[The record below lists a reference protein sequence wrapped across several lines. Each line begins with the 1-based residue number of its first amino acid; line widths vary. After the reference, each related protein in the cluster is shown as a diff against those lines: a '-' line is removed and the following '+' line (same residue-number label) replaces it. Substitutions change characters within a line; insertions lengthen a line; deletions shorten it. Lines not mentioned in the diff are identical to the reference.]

1 MNEKKTTGCNDYN
14 VKQNEI
20 FSRLL
25 SAIDMSIR
33 LNFTSDQRYF
43 VAKTTTKK
51 PRLHVTEAKLF
62 LMACLFEPDALLRVE
77 HRLASGQLQLPFL
90 CNVTKSFR

>member
-1 MNEKKTTGCNDYN
+1 MDRRTKEQPDVPTQTLNK
-14 VKQNEI
+14 
-20 FSRLL
+20 FLL